1 MTPFGRE
8 SGQATSHVHHTDQQF
23 SAQLRELKDRLL
35 AMGGRCDRLIA
46 EALRAIEDGD
56 VDLAKRVVTSDR
68 EVNRDELEVDDLAVR
83 ILALRHPVGRDLRLI
98 VTALKIVTAL
108 ERIGD
113 EAVNVAERAGLL
125 NRDMEGLREAKAL
138 LPEMGRKASEMLNLA
153 LDAFVAENADQAD
166 RVLEM
171 DDEVDALYEKALVLA
186 TRFMEKNPDMAE
198 VGMGITS
205 SAKYL
210 ERIADLCTNIA
221 EMVVFMVQGV
231 DIRHGSFRRR
241 RKA

>member
-1 MTPFGRE
+1 VTLSRHHQGN
-8 SGQATSHVHHTDQQF
+8 ATTHVHHTDQQF

-35 AMGGRCDRLIA
+35 AMGGRCDRLLT
-46 EALRAIEDGD
+46 EALRAVEEGD
-56 VDLAKRVVTSDR
+56 VGLATQVVTSDR
-68 EVNRDELEVDDLAVR
+68 EVNRDEIEVDDLAVR

-113 EAVNVAERAGLL
+113 EAVNVAERTSLL
-125 NRDMEGLREAKAL
+125 SRDMDGLREAKAL

-153 LDAFVAENADQAD
+153 LDAFVAENAEQAN

-171 DDEVDALYEKALVLA
+171 DDEVDALFAKALTLA
-186 TRFMEKNPDMAE
+186 SSFMQKHPDLAE

-241 RKA
+241 RG